1 MPGGNRKMLLSATLP
16 VKGYRIVLLS
26 VSLLLGVT
34 GWCSHL

>member
-1 MPGGNRKMLLSATLP
+1 MLLSATLLVKV

-26 VSLLLGVT
+26 ASLLLGVT